1 MKAKLMSQN
10 SYEQYWKDVHK
21 NKFKF
26 ASKTNVS
33 VLPWD
38 IQTHYANLQ
47 EILDIFNLSS
57 GNALEL
63 GCGTGYDSKF
73 LFEQGFEVTAI
84 DISEDAIEIA
94 KHNTSEIDIDYIVG
108 DFFKD
113 LPNKQFDL
121 VYDRGFLHNY
131 QNNFLE
137 IFEKLNDVMAEHGKY
152 IFITGNPNQP
162 IIDTCMPPPV
172 FLGAIESYSSHWFKV
187 VFVKEIVFKV
197 DKNYQDCLGYIFLL
211 EKRLPNPTTDTIV
224 RNK

>member
-1 MKAKLMSQN
+1 MTQH

-26 ASKTNVS
+26 ASKTDAS

-38 IQTHYANLQ
+38 IKTYDTNLQ
-47 EILDIFNLSS
+47 EVLSIFNLSS
-57 GNALEL
+57 GKALEL

-73 LFEQGFEVTAI
+73 LVERGFEVTAI
-84 DISEDAIEIA
+84 DISEDAIETA
-94 KHNTSEIDIDYIVG
+94 KSNTIGLDINYIVG

-113 LPNKQFDL
+113 LPNKQFSL

-131 QNNFLE
+131 QDNYLE
-137 IFEKLNDVMAEHGKY
+137 IFEKLNSVMSDFGKY

-172 FLGAIESYSSHWFKV
+172 FLGAIESYSSNWFKV
-187 VFVKEIVFKV
+187 VYVKEIVFKV
-197 DKNYQDCLGYIFLL
+197 DKNYEDCLGYIFLL
-211 EKRLPNPTTDTIV
+211 EKRSSKPII
-224 RNK
+224 

>member
-1 MKAKLMSQN
+1 MSQN
-10 SYEQYWKDVHK
+10 NYEQYWKDVHQ

-26 ASKTNVS
+26 ASKTDVS

-38 IQTHYANLQ
+38 IKTHDSNLQ
-47 EILDIFNLSS
+47 ELLDIFHLCS
-57 GNALEL
+57 GKALEL

-73 LFEQGFEVTAI
+73 LVEQGFEVTAM
-84 DISEDAIEIA
+84 DISEDAIETA
-94 KHNTSEIDIDYIVG
+94 KRNTPQLDIDYLVG

-131 QNNFLE
+131 PDNFLE
-137 IFEKLNDVMAEHGKY
+137 IFEKLNNVMADCGKY

-172 FLGAIESYSSHWFKV
+172 FLGAIESYASRWFKV

-197 DKNYQDCLGYIFLL
+197 DKNYEDCLGYIFLL
-211 EKRLPNPTTDTIV
+211 EKRPPNPGPNLIV